1 MFKMEL
7 KSLLADHT
15 LWNLLIR
22 FFVNLGVL
30 YILIG
35 MIYYRFSK
43 KEDFYFSFIIMG
55 IMIFLVCSILGTV
68 NLQIGHVVGLFA
80 IFAILRFRTVQY
92 TVKEITYVFVIIGI
106 SVINSQAKLEPFIV
120 GAMVINASILVLVY
134 GFELFLKRRSLVKAT
149 VSYDKIELLKPELRK
164 ELLNDLS
171 LQTGLKVER
180 TIIREIDTRKK
191 TVELDIFFKDN

>member
-106 SVINSQAKLEPFIV
+106 SVINSQANLEPFIV
-120 GAMVINASILVLVY
+120 GAIVINASILALVL

-191 TVELDIFFKDN
+191 TVELDIYFRDN